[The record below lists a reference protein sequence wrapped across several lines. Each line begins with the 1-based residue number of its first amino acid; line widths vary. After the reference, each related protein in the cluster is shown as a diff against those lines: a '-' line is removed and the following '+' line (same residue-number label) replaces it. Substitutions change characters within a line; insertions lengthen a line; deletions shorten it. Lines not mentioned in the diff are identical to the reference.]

1 MNRRRLCAGDGSLG
15 FGVAQP
21 PAGDTYVCL
30 HLQTLSSIKV
40 ALHQFVSLLEL
51 AFYEDTVASAGS
63 LDLRHHFSS

>member
-1 MNRRRLCAGDGSLG
+1 MNRRRLRAGDGSLG

-21 PAGDTYVCL
+21 PPGDTYVCRN
-30 HLQTLSSIKV
+30 LQTLRSMKV
-40 ALHQFVSLLEL
+40 ALHQFVSSLDL